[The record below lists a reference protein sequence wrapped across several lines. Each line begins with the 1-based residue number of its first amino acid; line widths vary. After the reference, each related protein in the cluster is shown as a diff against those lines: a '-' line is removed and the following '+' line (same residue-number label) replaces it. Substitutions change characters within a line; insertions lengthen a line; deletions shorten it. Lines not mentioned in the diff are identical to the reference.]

1 MYTNTYCLVETI
13 TNRKETL
20 LSSLLCINMNDKGSN
35 VVLSCSDK
43 TKDYI
48 KSMPFNYRIKIE
60 FIENNKI
67 DNIAYE
73 IETIIKTMY
82 YTLEKYGRFI
92 YFSQFM
98 YLIRKVIIPEEIEK
112 QGFGI
117 LKKIFN
123 SHNKENDK
131 KRYTMELMYCS
142 KKSVLDDIKSYFNVD
157 SVMKAKEEYAKDIES
172 LQDAEDA
179 EDAKKLKEETI
190 KNLES
195 KKTLDKLMF
204 DIHNKFVYFGYN
216 FSHEHGYT
224 NYFSDGYV
232 ISSYDY
238 VGYENQIDTKDIS
251 DDLHFK
257 DKPITFVNIVF
268 CSSHPV
274 MKNINRELINKMLN
288 YKGPFYAIYNLEKY
302 KYILFEMP
310 YKYNLGIWDRS
321 KNNINFYNIYELLS
335 DFYPE
340 LCRCTVTKSEYFS
353 VCYMMLLDFPSK
365 EWITP
370 NAKNYTKIFYTNHDS
385 SLLESIKTL
394 KKKQFLFY
402 LPDEPKKANEFY
414 LKNCKKYF
422 AKERETRHAKLSRSG
437 TGKSYIFNH
446 RNVRSYD
453 VLLKKLANTD
463 IVEIEDMDLGLLITI
478 MACGAVPVIRKCQ
491 ERMPTLVEGKHYYV
505 KGIPG
510 YVDIKEAKK
519 NVVKYYKNKCELK
532 KCLKKLINH
541 IFVWDV

>member
-1 MYTNTYCLVETI
+1 MYTNTYCLVETNA
-13 TNRKETL
+13 NRKETL

-43 TKDYI
+43 TKNYI
-48 KSMPFNYRIKIE
+48 KNMPFKYRLKIE
-60 FIENNKI
+60 FIENKI
-67 DNIAYE
+67 DDIIYE

-82 YTLEKYGRFI
+82 YTLDKYGHFI

-98 YLIRKVIIPEEIEK
+98 YLIRKVIIPEEIKK

-123 SHNKENDK
+123 SHDKENNK
-131 KRYTMELMYCS
+131 KRYTMELMYCC
-142 KKSVLDDIKSYFNVD
+142 KKSILDDIKSYFDVD
-157 SVMKAKEEYAKDIES
+157 SAIKAKEDYVKEVEF
-172 LQDAEDA
+172 LQ
-179 EDAKKLKEETI
+179 DAKKLKEQSI

-195 KKTLDKLMF
+195 KKTLDKLKF
-204 DIHNKFVYFGYN
+204 DIHNRFNLFGYN
-216 FSHEHGYT
+216 FTHHRGYT
-224 NYFSDGYV
+224 KYFSDGYV

-238 VGYENQIDTKDIS
+238 VGYENEMKSDDIS
-251 DDLHFK
+251 GDMYFK

-274 MKNINRELINKMLN
+274 MKNINKELLNKLLN
-288 YKGPFYAIYNLEKY
+288 YKGSFYPIYNLEKY
-302 KYILFEMP
+302 KKIVFEMP
-310 YKYNLGIWDRS
+310 YKSNLGIWDRNE
-321 KNNINFYNIYELLS
+321 NNINFYNIYELLS
-335 DFYPE
+335 EFYPE
-340 LCRCTVTKSEYFS
+340 LCRCSITKSEYFS
-353 VCYMMLLDFPSK
+353 VSYMMLLDFPSK

-394 KKKQFLFY
+394 KNKQFLFY

-414 LKNCKKYF
+414 LKNCKNYF
-422 AKERETRHAKLSRSG
+422 AKERETRHAKLSRSS
-437 TGKSYIFNH
+437 TCKSYIFNH

-478 MACGAVPVIRKCQ
+478 MACGAVPVIKKSQC
-491 ERMPTLVEGKHYYV
+491 RMPTLVEGKHYYI
-505 KGIPG
+505 KGIPS
-510 YVDIKEAKK
+510 YVDIREAKE